1 MAHGLA
7 LIDTGAWS
15 ALAEEWGDPI
25 GRLPDTL
32 RTAGVE
38 PGDVAL
44 LVLSHAH
51 PDHIGGLTSEAGGDR
66 RPVFPNA
73 RHVISRTEL
82 EYWMSKRVP
91 DELARMGEL
100 ARLHLGPLERAGI
113 LDSIDGEQE
122 VASGIRVTPTPGH
135 TPGHVAV
142 SVSSGSEAAI
152 FLADAVLGEL
162 HFEHPDWSS
171 HLEADRAE
179 AIRTRRQLLDE
190 AARDATTLVG
200 YHLWGPWTVERRG
213 GA

>member
-1 MAHGLA
+1 
-7 LIDTGAWS
+7 
-15 ALAEEWGDPI
+15 
-25 GRLPDTL
+25 
-32 RTAGVE
+32 
-38 PGDVAL
+38 
-44 LVLSHAH
+44 
-51 PDHIGGLTSEAGGDR
+51 
-66 RPVFPNA
+66 
-73 RHVISRTEL
+73 
-82 EYWMSKRVP
+82 
-91 DELARMGEL
+91 
-100 ARLHLGPLERAGI
+100 
-113 LDSIDGEQE
+113 
-122 VASGIRVTPTPGH
+122 VTPTPGH